1 MRESDLYPPLKRFL
15 ESQDYEV
22 KSEIRNCDVM
32 ALRGDSDP
40 VIVELKLALNLD
52 VFLQAVD
59 RLALS
64 DAVYIGVPG
73 QCSALRK
80 RRRPVVKMS
89 RMLGLGL
96 LAIDPETQLGS
107 VDVLCDPG
115 AYRPRVVEARR
126 GRLLGEFLHRVGDPN
141 AGGTPARR
149 GIMTA
154 YRQKA
159 LGIARYLQANGP
171 TKASAVAAAVGEP
184 KARDVLYR
192 NVYGWFER
200 TSQGIYRLSPRGQ
213 REIILW

>member
-1 MRESDLYPPLKRFL
+1 MKETDLYSPLKRFL
-15 ESQDYEV
+15 ESQGYEV
-22 KSEIRNCDVM
+22 KAEIQNCDVM
-32 ALRGDSDP
+32 ALREDSDP
-40 VIVELKLALNLD
+40 VIVELKLTLNLD

-64 DAVYIGVPG
+64 EAVYIGVPR
-73 QCSALRK
+73 QCAALQK
-80 RRRPVVKMS
+80 RRKPVLKMS

-96 LAIDPETQLGS
+96 LAIDPQTRLGS

-115 AYRPRVVEARR
+115 PYRPRVAQTRR
-126 GRLLGEFLHRVGDPN
+126 GRLLGEFLQRVGDPN
-141 AGGTPARR
+141 TGGTEARK

-159 LGIARYLQANGP
+159 LGIARYLQIHGP
-171 TKASAVAAAVGEP
+171 TKASEVAATLGEP

-200 TSQGIYRLSPRGQ
+200 TSLGVYRLSPRGQ
-213 REIILW
+213 REIESW